1 MIVPSQPPSRHSV
14 PDTVRRALIQLLR
27 LETSA
32 RWLGRLLPE
41 QDLRATLRQHFA
53 QRFTPEQRQRL
64 REQLPRVYVAVK
76 HHNWEQAGL
85 IDSWA
90 EIAETLPWD
99 WGECYDQHAP
109 DWYAKGKPAF
119 NEALYRRVAQAHAER
134 PLTHF
139 FGYLSGHWVYPETIR
154 RIGKLGIVALNFGF
168 DDSHRF
174 WGRHRHGQWT
184 GNAGIARAFDLNLT
198 AQDPA
203 DVAKFRLLGA
213 RVLYLPPGGNPR
225 AFADLPQVEKRYFV
239 SFIGK
244 CYGIRKRYID
254 HLRRHG
260 IDVHVRGEGWPEGPV
275 SHEEMLEIYA
285 ASHVILGFGF
295 TGNSRRKTAVKGR
308 DFEIPLTGTP
318 YLTSW
323 NPLLAQH
330 FREGEE
336 ILYYRDRSDLVRILH
351 QWRDYP
357 ETLASIGQAGQRRAR
372 AEHDWAQRWHQ
383 VLDRLQQSLDGH
395 KA

>member
-1 MIVPSQPPSRHSV
+1 MRS
-14 PDTVRRALIQLLR
+14 TLIQLLR
-27 LETSA
+27 LETSI
-32 RWLGRLLPE
+32 RWLDHLLPK
-41 QDLRATLRQHFA
+41 QNLNVLLRRHFT
-53 QRFTPEQRQRL
+53 QRFTLEQRQRL
-64 REQLPRVYVAVK
+64 CEQPPRVFVAVK

-85 IDSWA
+85 IDSWTKVA
-90 EIAETLPWD
+90 GAVPWD
-99 WGECYDQHAP
+99 WEEQYGQHASN
-109 DWYAKGKPAF
+109 WYQKGKPAF
-119 NEALYRRVAQAHAER
+119 NEELYERVAATHREQ

-139 FGYLSGHWVYPETIR
+139 FGYLSGRWVYPETIH
-154 RIGKLGIVALNFGF
+154 RIGKLGIITLNFGF

-174 WGRHRHGQWT
+174 WGKYRCGQWT

-260 IDVHVRGEGWPEGPV
+260 IDVHVRGEGWPDGPV

-330 FREGEE
+330 FHEGDEV
-336 ILYYRDRSDLVRILH
+336 LFYRDRSDLVRILH